1 MSSGQTRAWGRPA
14 HMDHTEAI
22 AEAARRGNVGAVR
35 DWLANGGAADAAKS
49 NGMTLLEMACMSS
62 RPSCASVAEMLCA
75 AGARVDD
82 ARADGRCPLK
92 FAAFYG
98 AVDTVRVLL
107 RYGAPINDAFG
118 NGGSALHHAVTTN
131 WWSQYSTGNP
141 WPIARAKTAA
151 SMGHQGVVRLLLKHG
166 AAVNAAL
173 FSKNVTPLMTAARFS
188 GFGSLGVV
196 RELLAFGADLDA
208 VTVGGRNAERVARM
222 VLQKAIYTGEGI
234 PENPESCRR
243 PGAVEAFLA
252 LLGEVRAAGSWKRY
266 ANEPRVQ
273 LVVLRK
279 LAESGRAVATR
290 GVATRLFA
298 PRRRLQAMGSRAL
311 PDVLFWKILEF
322 WRTDRDP

>member
-1 MSSGQTRAWGRPA
+1 
-14 HMDHTEAI
+14 MDHTEAI

-252 LLGEVRAAGSWKRY
+252 LL
-266 ANEPRVQ
+266 
-273 LVVLRK
+273 
-279 LAESGRAVATR
+279 AE
-290 GVATRLFA
+290 
-298 PRRRLQAMGSRAL
+298 
-311 PDVLFWKILEF
+311 
-322 WRTDRDP
+322 